1 MPTSR
6 RATCKTTSTSLLSA
20 LTGQWTVHLNLL
32 HPSSALSLRLN
43 PLSTPLTL
51 WHLARKPFD
60 DVHGQEGVGNGQ
72 EQAGRKIGARPG
84 HGWET
89 RDSTPATSR
98 QSRLLECRDL
108 TPARM
113 PSYLQIRNVASCRL
127 CLHLPSQFLF
137 LATCQ
142 HPDFVNISSTFPVN
156 KSFLQHLTSL
166 PAEYHQ
172 EHNFRY
178 CWFPCKVQV

>member
-72 EQAGRKIGARPG
+72 EQTGRKIGARPG

-127 CLHLPSQFLF
+127 CLHLPSQFFSLQPVNILILSTFLVLF
-137 LATCQ
+137 LSTSHFC
-142 HPDFVNISSTFPVN
+142 NISRLSQQNIT
-156 KSFLQHLTSL
+156 KMLKL
-166 PAEYHQ
+166 
-172 EHNFRY
+172 
-178 CWFPCKVQV
+178 